1 MIINLKGKWFYLVI
15 TLELELT
22 RSLSEE
28 TLTGSEHEDGDE
40 DLDATFPQSHVR
52 FAIRIDT
59 RGSDGNHSST
69 ESMSNPQS
77 LATSSHTTNITAT
90 DSQTNDLPET
100 SFTAASSAIEQQV
113 LVRKKSSNSFNRAY

>member
-1 MIINLKGKWFYLVI
+1 MVI

-40 DLDATFPQSHVR
+40 DLDATFPQSHNVR

-69 ESMSNPQS
+69 ESMSDPQS
-77 LATSSHTTNITAT
+77 LATSTHTTNITAT
-90 DSQTNDLPET
+90 DSQTNDLLET
-100 SFTAASSAIEQQV
+100 SFPAASSAIEQQV
-113 LVRKKSSNSFNRAY
+113 LVRKKSSNCFNGAY